1 MLKICAVS
9 RVLIMAAVAA
19 VALPAFAAGPVYV
32 LESATI
38 LPSTNSSWDYIS

>member
-1 MLKICAVS
+1 MLKICAIS

-19 VALPAFAAGPVYV
+19 VALPTSAGPVYV

-38 LPSTNSSWDYIS
+38 WRQAIAICCLV